1 MQLGYLAKESLRVND
16 ATRKTLFRALV
27 VFDCALAVIYFLGRD
42 AEEGFIGFAAPYIL
56 LFAGIVTVAA
66 VVRLIATSRP
76 DMNGE
81 NLILPYDEH
90 TREDVARHIDREARE
105 GKILVD
111 KTINVNGGDKIVLT
125 PSFLLICS
133 KKVTAIPQDKIYWIC
148 AQEGRKGG
156 PFIVRL
162 LVFAVGETFNLEGVD
177 IEHAKRI
184 AELLYR
190 HIPNIFSCFDPFKL
204 SYLLEELF
212 AKYPKDFVAYHKHYR
227 TNWFR
232 DYTLCNNLTQ
242 QGDSL
247 TELREI
253 DFYIYFKEES
263 DMDSVAEKLTE
274 QGFTVASREKRE
286 NGVYGLSLALEM
298 PPELNNINR
307 VTSGILRVLEDCEAS
322 FDGWGCPV
330 TRSV

>member
-1 MQLGYLAKESLRVND
+1 MQFGYLAKESLRVNA

-42 AEEGFIGFAAPYIL
+42 AEEGFISFAAPYIL
-56 LFAGIVTVAA
+56 LFAGIVTVAT
-66 VVRLIATSRP
+66 VVRLITTSRP
-76 DMNGE
+76 AMNGE

-90 TREDVARHIDREARE
+90 TREDVARHIDWEAR
-105 GKILVD
+105 
-111 KTINVNGGDKIVLT
+111 GDKIVLT
-125 PSFLLICS
+125 PSFLLLCS

-177 IEHAKRI
+177 IERAKHV
-184 AELLYR
+184 ADMLYR
-190 HIPNIFSCFDPFKL
+190 HIPNVFSCFNPFRL

-212 AKYPKDFVAYHKHYR
+212 DKYPKDFVAYHKYYR

-242 QGDSL
+242 QSDSL
-247 TELREI
+247 TEPREI

-286 NGVYGLSLALEM
+286 TGVYGLSLTLEM
-298 PPELNNINR
+298 APELNNINR

-330 TRSV
+330 SRPN